1 MDYKDTLLLPNTTF
15 EMRANLYEN
24 EKKSFEKFSSFAYA
38 QLRDKKAPKFI
49 LHDGPPYANGHLH
62 IGHALNKI
70 LKDMINKTR
79 YFLANNSISYTP
91 GWDCHGLPIEQQV
104 EIKLK
109 DKNPSIKEI
118 HDACTE
124 HAKEFI
130 GIQMKEFKDLGIIGD
145 FDKPYL
151 TMDFK
156 FEANIYK
163 TLLEVAKNGLLIQR
177 SKPVYWSWA
186 AKSALAEAEVEYED
200 KEDYSIFVAFKLND
214 DAKAKLK
221 SLGAND
227 SVLNNARAVIWTTTP
242 WTLPANKAIALN
254 KDELYVLGENGLIV
268 AKKRLEDLAEFN
280 IKPVLEFKGDF
291 LENTNALNPLN
302 NNLSQFITG
311 EHVLMDGGSGLVHTA
326 PGHGEDDYYACLRY
340 NIEVEMPVGDDG
352 CYDENIKRL
361 VPNKPEL
368 LGMHVFK
375 ANEVIIELLG
385 ESLLKCSKFI
395 HSYPFCWRTH
405 KPIIYRATKQFFIAM
420 DKEFYNGMTLRELA
434 QKSLDEVSFYPKAG
448 RNRIGTMIS
457 NRPDWCISR
466 QRSWGVPLAFFN
478 DKSGNLIMDFEL
490 YEHLANIFE
499 KEGVRVWWQKDIK
512 DLLPANS
519 KYKADELEKVTDI
532 LDVWFDS
539 GSTFNAVLASGN
551 YDIKTTQA
559 DMYLEGSDQHRGWF
573 QSSLLLSVILN
584 KQAPYKAV
592 LTHGFTVDEKGRKM
606 SKSLGNVIAPEQIA
620 KNYGLEIF
628 RLYITLCD
636 YSTDVKLGE
645 SILKQTSEQ
654 YRKIR
659 NTIRF
664 LLANTSDLKAYNYNF
679 SDLDKMILNKANNV
693 FELYK
698 KSFLE
703 YDFAKGMNA
712 LCTFLSADL
721 SGVYLDICKDSLYC
735 DAKEDSKR
743 TASITA
749 MALILKKLLVLLAP
763 VLTHT
768 TNEACEHANKFIL
781 GDIKSIFDLEDFDFA
796 SKITPSKND
805 YEYLLK
811 TRVKFYEQIDILKK
825 DKIIKSTLELNLA
838 TNDEVILNYEEAAD
852 FYSLSKIEAL
862 NNNEALASFE
872 IDNKTYKIIK
882 SNLCKCPRCWKYL
895 SLNEESLCPRCE
907 RVLK

>member
-1 MDYKDTLLLPNTTF
+1 MDYKDTLLLPKTTF
-15 EMRANLYEN
+15 DMRANLYEN
-24 EKKSFEKFSSFAYA
+24 EKKSFEKFLTFANKK
-38 QLRDKKAPKFI
+38 LKEKKAPSFV

-70 LKDMINKTR
+70 LKDTINKTR
-79 YFLANNSISYTP
+79 YFIANNSVNYIP

-104 EIKLK
+104 VEIKLK
-109 DKNPSIKEI
+109 DKNPTIKEI

-124 HAKEFI
+124 HAKEFVK
-130 GIQMKEFKDLGIIGD
+130 IQSDEFLSLGVTGD
-145 FDKPYL
+145 FENPYL
-151 TMDFK
+151 TMDYR

-163 TLLEVAKNGLLIQR
+163 TLLEVAKNGLLVQR

-200 KEDYSIFVAFKLND
+200 KEDYSIFVAFKLSD
-214 DAKAKLK
+214 DACKKLKEIDASDEILAKAK
-221 SLGAND
+221 
-227 SVLNNARAVIWTTTP
+227 AVIWTTTP

-254 KDELYVLGENGLIV
+254 KDEMYVLGENGLIV
-268 AKKRLEDLAEFN
+268 AKKRLPELGEFN

-291 LENTNALNPLN
+291 LENTFAINPLN
-302 NNLSQFITG
+302 NNPSQFIVG
-311 EHVLMDGGSGLVHTA
+311 DHVLMDGGSGLVHTA
-326 PGHGEDDYYACLRY
+326 PGHGEDDYYVCLKY
-340 NIEVEMPVGDDG
+340 GIEVEMPVGDDG

-361 VPNKPEL
+361 MPNAPEL

-375 ANEVIIELLG
+375 ANERILELLG
-385 ESLLKCSKFI
+385 ENLVKCSKFI

-434 QKSLDEVSFYPKAG
+434 LKSLDNVNFYPKTG
-448 RNRIGTMIS
+448 KNRIGSMVA

-466 QRSWGVPLAFFN
+466 QRFWGVPIAFFS
-478 DKSGNLIMDFEL
+478 DLSGNLIMDFEL
-490 YEHLANIFE
+490 YEHIAKIFE
-499 KEGVRVWWQKDIK
+499 KEGVRVWWYKEISE
-512 DLLPANS
+512 LLPANS
-519 KYKADELEKVTDI
+519 KYKADELVKITDI

-551 YDIKTTQA
+551 YGLNQNQA

-592 LTHGFTVDEKGRKM
+592 LTHGFTVDDKGRKM

-636 YSTDVKLGE
+636 YSSDIKLGD

-664 LLANTSDLKAYNYNF
+664 LLANTSELKEYNYNF
-679 SDLDKMILNKANNV
+679 SELDKMILKRAKEV
-693 FELYK
+693 FDLYE

-721 SGVYLDICKDSLYC
+721 SGVYLDVCKDGLYC
-735 DAKEDSKR
+735 DKENDPKR
-743 TASITA
+743 QASISA

-768 TNEACEHANKFIL
+768 INEACEHANKFII
-781 GDIKSIFDLEDFDFA
+781 GNVESVFDLENFEFKEYS
-796 SKITPSKND
+796 SKYD
-805 YEYLLK
+805 YDELMK
-811 TRVKFYEQIDILKK
+811 SRIKFYELIDTLKK
-825 DKIIKSTLELNLA
+825 DKVIKSTLELDLI
-838 TNDEVILNYEEAAD
+838 TNDESVLNYENAAD
-852 FYSLSKIEAL
+852 YYLVSKVASNSNDNVLAEFEL
-862 NNNEALASFE
+862 N
-872 IDNKTYKIIK
+872 NKTYKITK
-882 SNLCKCPRCWKYL
+882 SSMHKCPRCWKYL
-895 SLNEESLCPRCE
+895 SISDESLCPRCE
-907 RVLK
+907 EVMR

>member
-1 MDYKDTLLLPNTTF
+1 MDYKDTLLLPKTTF
-15 EMRANLYEN
+15 DMRANLYEN
-24 EKKSFEKFSSFAYA
+24 EKKSFEKFSSFAY
-38 QLRDKKAPKFI
+38 KKFKSKNAPSFV

-70 LKDMINKTR
+70 LKDTINKTR
-79 YFLANNSISYTP
+79 YFIAGNNVPYIP

-130 GIQMKEFKDLGIIGD
+130 GIQSSEFRSLGIIGD
-145 FDKPYL
+145 FENPYL
-151 TMDFK
+151 TMDYR

-163 TLLEVAKNGLLIQR
+163 TLLEVAKNGLLVQR

-200 KEDYSIFVAFKLND
+200 KEDYSIFVAFKLGD
-214 DAKAKLK
+214 DACKKLK
-221 SLGAND
+221 EIGASD
-227 SVLNNARAVIWTTTP
+227 DVLAKARAVIWTTTP

-254 KDELYVLGENGLIV
+254 KDEIYVLGENGLIV
-268 AKKRLEDLAEFN
+268 AKKRLPDLAEFN
-280 IKPVLEFKGDF
+280 IKPVIEFKGDF
-291 LENTNALNPLN
+291 LENTFAINPLN
-302 NNLSQFITG
+302 NNPSQFIVG

-326 PGHGEDDYYACLRY
+326 PGHGEDDYYVCLKY
-340 NIEVEMPVGDDG
+340 GIEVEMPVGDDG

-361 VPNKPEL
+361 MPNAPEL

-375 ANEVIIELLG
+375 ANERILELLG
-385 ESLLKCSKFI
+385 ENLVKCSKFV

-420 DKEFYNGMTLRELA
+420 DKEFYNGMTLRDLA
-434 QKSLDEVSFYPKAG
+434 LKSLDNVNFYPKTG
-448 RNRIGTMIS
+448 KNRIGTMVA

-478 DKSGNLIMDFEL
+478 DLSGNLIMDFEL
-490 YEHLANIFE
+490 YEHIAKIFE
-499 KEGVRVWWQKDIK
+499 KEGVRVWWYKDISE
-512 DLLPANS
+512 LLPANS
-519 KYKADELEKVTDI
+519 KYKANELVKVTDI

-551 YDIKTTQA
+551 YGLNQTQA

-592 LTHGFTVDEKGRKM
+592 LTHGFTVDDKGRKM

-636 YSTDVKLGE
+636 YSSDVKLGD

-664 LLANTSDLKAYNYNF
+664 LLANTSELKEYNYNF
-679 SDLDKMILNKANNV
+679 SELDKMILKRAKEV
-693 FELYK
+693 FDLYE

-721 SGVYLDICKDSLYC
+721 SGVYLDVCKDSLYC
-735 DAKEDSKR
+735 DKENDSKR
-743 TASITA
+743 QASISA
-749 MALILKKLLVLLAP
+749 MAIILKKLLVLLAP

-768 TNEACEHANKFIL
+768 INEACEHANKFII
-781 GDIKSIFDLEDFDFA
+781 GNVESVFDLENFEFKEYS
-796 SKITPSKND
+796 SKYD
-805 YEYLLK
+805 YDELMK
-811 TRVKFYEQIDILKK
+811 SRIKFYELIDTLKK
-825 DKIIKSTLELNLA
+825 DKVIKSTLELDLI
-838 TNDEVILNYEEAAD
+838 TNDENILNYENAAD
-852 FYSLSKIEAL
+852 YYLVSRVEKSSNDEVLAEFTL
-862 NNNEALASFE
+862 NDKA
-872 IDNKTYKIIK
+872 YKITK
-882 SNLCKCPRCWKYL
+882 SSLYKCPRCWKYL
-895 SLNEESLCPRCE
+895 SVNDESLCPRCE
-907 RVLK
+907 SVMR